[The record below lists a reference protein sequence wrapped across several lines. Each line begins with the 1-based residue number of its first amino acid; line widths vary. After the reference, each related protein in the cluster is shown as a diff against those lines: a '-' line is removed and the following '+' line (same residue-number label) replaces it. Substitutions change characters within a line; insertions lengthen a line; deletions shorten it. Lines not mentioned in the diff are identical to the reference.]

1 MKNNC
6 DIRERNE
13 KIGNIATSQFSFNF
27 LNFLNEND
35 HANFIELINSD
46 VYNVNSQLM

>member
-6 DIRERNE
+6 DIRETKKLE
-13 KIGNIATSQFSFNF
+13 IATSQFSFNF